1 MTKNV
6 PRISIVIP
14 AHNEETRIHLALQGI
29 AADVRDQARG
39 DLEVIVVSDGSTD
52 RTVEISR
59 TLMKE
64 LELKGEVLELEPCR
78 GKGGALKAG
87 MRAASGRFRFFTDA
101 DLATPASTIWKMLPL
116 LEAGAKHVVGSR
128 RHRESRLLQRQGAAR
143 EFLGSIFTALS
154 NAALG
159 TRVSDFTCGFKG
171 YTADAAEAIYSRL
184 SIFRWAY
191 DAEAIF
197 IAKRLGI
204 PVAEVPVTW
213 ADVEGSK
220 VQTLK
225 AVYQSLFDLAIIRW
239 RGMKGCYD

>member
-1 MTKNV
+1 V
-6 PRISIVIP
+6 
-14 AHNEETRIHLALQGI
+14 ELQ
-29 AADVRDQARG
+29 
-39 DLEVIVVSDGSTD
+39 
-52 RTVEISR
+52 
-59 TLMKE
+59 
-64 LELKGEVLELEPCR
+64 PCR

-87 MRAASGRFRFFTDA
+87 MTAASGKYRFFTDA
-101 DLATPASTIWKMLPL
+101 DLATPAATIWQMLPI
-116 LEAGAKHVVGSR
+116 LEGGAEHVIGSR
-128 RHRESRLLQRQGAAR
+128 RHRDSRLLQRQGAAR

-171 YTADAAEAIYSRL
+171 YSASAAEAIYGRL
-184 SIFRWAY
+184 SVFRWAY

-204 PVAEVPVTW
+204 PIAEVPVTW

-225 AVYQSLFDLAIIRW
+225 AVYQSLFDLAVIRW